1 MKYSITA
8 AVLLFAAGTASAAS
22 ALPRFGILN
31 GRGATAALLAGTP
44 SLPGG
49 LGNAVP
55 LLLSGNSAGGLGA
68 IRNGLNG
75 ALVTLTADTVRLHG
89 LRDIGVKVVD
99 TTFDSALPLAN
110 TVDPLLTK
118 LASKAEPVLSPVGN
132 TVAGTVTLVAGAI
145 DSPGAGLTGNRAAG
159 MSAALPGLKGLSFQR

>member
-1 MKYSITA
+1 MKHSITA
-8 AVLLFAAGTASAAS
+8 AVLLFAAGTAAAAG

-55 LLLSGNSAGGLGA
+55 LLLAGDSSGGLGA
-68 IRNGLNG
+68 IRNGING
-75 ALVTLTADTVRLHG
+75 ALVTLTADTVRLHT

-99 TTFDSALPLAN
+99 TSFDSALPFAN
-110 TVDPLLTK
+110 TVDPLMTR
-118 LASKAEPVLSPVGN
+118 LASKAEPVLSPVGT
-132 TVAGTVTLVAGAI
+132 TVAGTVVLVAGAI
-145 DSPGAGLTGNRAAG
+145 DSPGAALTGDRVSG
-159 MSAALPGLKGLSFQR
+159 VTAALPGLRGLSFQR

>member
-1 MKYSITA
+1 MKRSITA
-8 AVLLFAAGTASAAS
+8 AALLFAAGAASAAGS
-22 ALPRFGILN
+22 LPQFGILN
-31 GRGATAALLAGTP
+31 GRGATAALLAGTT

-68 IRNGLNG
+68 IRNGING

-99 TTFDSALPLAN
+99 TTFDSTVPLSNA
-110 TVDPLLTK
+110 VDPLL
-118 LASKAEPVLSPVGN
+118 SKVAGQAEPVLSPVGS
-132 TVAGTVTLVAGAI
+132 TVAEAVVLVAGTI
-145 DSPGAGLTGNRAAG
+145 DSPGLGLGGNRVAG
-159 MSAALPGLKGLSFQR
+159 ASASLPGLKGLSFQR